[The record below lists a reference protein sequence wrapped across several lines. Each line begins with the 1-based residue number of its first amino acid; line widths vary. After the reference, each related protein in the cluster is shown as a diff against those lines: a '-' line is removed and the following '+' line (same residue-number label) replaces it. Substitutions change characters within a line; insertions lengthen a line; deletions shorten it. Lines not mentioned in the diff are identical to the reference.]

1 MLLSVFYD
9 WPKPKSMQVEMGQW
23 VTHWPWRPATKLS
36 IVPKVWGAALL
47 PIALIKAG
55 TQLVLTNPWR
65 WIDTSSAHHIPSFG
79 HLPLHEAPF
88 PISQTNS
95 RTT

>member
-23 VTHWPWRPATKLS
+23 VTQWPWRPATKLS

-55 TQLVLTNPWR
+55 TQPGPHQSMEMDR
-65 WIDTSSAHHIPSFG
+65 YIQCTSY
-79 HLPLHEAPF
+79 PF
-88 PISQTNS
+88 FWTPPFA
-95 RTT
+95 